1 MRAEHPFGGCG
12 LAGVLRFDAGAAA
25 DREPSL
31 AAMVGALAHRGP
43 DGEGTWRRG
52 PVELGH
58 RRLSILDLSSRG
70 AQPMTRGH
78 LTIVLNGEIYN
89 FADVRREL
97 AGAGFTFESGTDT
110 EVLLRAFERWGE
122 GCLERLNGMFAFA
135 VWDDRRRALFIARD
149 RVGEKPLYFY
159 RDQSYFV
166 LASEVEALLRS
177 GVVPARPNWEALAHQ
192 LQVRSYFEHDLSRTL
207 VDGVEALPPGHL
219 LWVHADGRVA
229 RRRYWQLPAEE
240 QRPAAPPDEL
250 AEELRELLRDSVRL
264 RLVSDVPVA
273 AFLSGGIDSSLVN
286 ALAGGQTAG
295 PLQSFTVRYRT
306 NGETPAAADEDDLA
320 HATVVAAA
328 LGDRLDHRMVDVEA
342 EALDLATID
351 AVTDLA
357 TLADD
362 ERHPSVL
369 LNYRAI
375 RDQGLKVVLN
385 GHGADETQGGYLLSN
400 PFVRGAALEG
410 GAAAV
415 RDGICPRL
423 ALIDADSFHPDVVAR
438 RAEVFQSLADHY
450 ASFPGEPLRRGHAFL
465 VWTQMQRVLRFEDFL
480 SMRWGVE
487 CRLPYLDHRIVEW
500 AFRLPFAAHV
510 DPATGGGKAL
520 IRQAA
525 RELLPASVVE
535 RPKRQFPKPETDAVE
550 RAYRGLFARHREE
563 IEAAEVNR
571 GAFRPGRLAEAAPLP
586 FGEVAL
592 AVLLWRWEAKL
603 QTAASGSS
611 LPAGS
616 GSAQGASTTSRRD
629 HSSATAPTIA
639 AAPPPRSTPPSI

>member
-25 DREPSL
+25 GREPSL
-31 AAMVGALAHRGP
+31 AAMVSALAHRGP
-43 DGEGTWRRG
+43 DGEGTWRYG

-58 RRLSILDLSSRG
+58 RRLSILDLSPRG
-70 AQPMTRGH
+70 AQPMTRGW

-89 FADVRREL
+89 FAELRREL
-97 AGAGFTFESGTDT
+97 VAEDFGFESGTDT

-122 GCLERLNGMFAFA
+122 GCLQRLNGMFAFA
-135 VWDDRRRALFIARD
+135 IWDDRRRALFIARD
-149 RVGEKPLYFY
+149 RLGEKPLYFY
-159 RDQSYFV
+159 RDQSHFV
-166 LASEVEALLRS
+166 FASEVEALLRS
-177 GVVPARPNWEALAHQ
+177 GVVPGRPNWEALAHQ
-192 LQVRSYFEHDLSRTL
+192 LLVRSYFEHDLARTL
-207 VDGVEALPPGHL
+207 VSGVEALPAGHL
-219 LWVHADGRVA
+219 LWVHADGRLD
-229 RRRYWQLPAEE
+229 RRRYWQLPDEDERPPAPRE
-240 QRPAAPPDEL
+240 QL
-250 AEELRELLRDSVRL
+250 GQLVEELRELLRDSVRL
-264 RLVSDVPVA
+264 RLMSDVPVA

-295 PLQSFTVRYRT
+295 PLQSFTVRYR
-306 NGETPAAADEDDLA
+306 GQGGAPDAADEDDLA
-320 HATVVAAA
+320 HALVVAAA
-328 LGDRLDHRMVDVEA
+328 LGDRLDHKLVDVQA

-375 RDQGLKVVLN
+375 HELGLKVVLN
-385 GHGADETQGGYLLSN
+385 GHGADETQGGYLLTN
-400 PFVRGAALEG
+400 PFVRGAALEH

-415 RDGICPRL
+415 RDAICPRL
-423 ALIDADSFHPDVVAR
+423 ALVEASSLHPDVAAR

-450 ASFPGEPLRRGHAFL
+450 GSFAGEPLRRGHAFL
-465 VWTQMQRVLRFEDFL
+465 VSTQMQRVLRFEDFL

-500 AFRLPFAAHV
+500 AFRLPFATHV
-510 DPATGGGKAL
+510 DPITGGGKAL

-525 RELLPASVVE
+525 RELLPPSVVE

-550 RAYRGLFARHREE
+550 RAYRVLFARHREE
-563 IEAAEVNR
+563 IAAAEVNR

-592 AVLLWRWEAKL
+592 AVLLWRWEEKL
-603 QTAASGSS
+603 RAAAASEEPLAVGSS
-611 LPAGS
+611 AF
-616 GSAQGASTTSRRD
+616 RE
-629 HSSATAPTIA
+629 
-639 AAPPPRSTPPSI
+639 